1 MFSRIKFY
9 GLAIVTTGIAWGA
22 DILLEA
28 RFSESSGGLYVAA
41 ALVSTWLGGLGP
53 GLFAIGLTAAI
64 NLAFFNHPYFSL
76 ALGVYGLER
85 LILFTVV
92 ALVMC
97 WLAARIRRDQKKLRS
112 LNAELEEKVRKRT
125 AALNESNQQLE
136 AFCYT
141 LAHDLRAPLRSIQ
154 GFADLVVTEHGA
166 KLESGG
172 RAGLERIRNSAERM
186 GRLILDLLAYTD
198 LTRADFRRQP
208 VDLEKASRTVFRIFA
223 DEIAEKKV
231 DGSEEF
237 RVKYVLGDPTG
248 VERVLFN
255 LVGNALKF
263 AHPERLPRVHITSE
277 RKGPNVRVSVEDN
290 GIGLDP
296 KYRDRIFGVF
306 ERLST
311 GGNAIGTGIGLA
323 IVKRS
328 VEKMGGKVGVEST
341 PGEGS
346 CFWFELA
353 QAAPI
358 DGNEEGGM
366 QTEQRES
373 AVAEKRRRDERVE
386 ALHPV
391 NR

>member
-1 MFSRIKFY
+1 MISRFKYY
-9 GLAIVTTGIAWGA
+9 GLALVTTSIAWLV
-22 DILLEA
+22 DILLET

-41 ALVSTWLGGLGP
+41 ALVSTWFGGLGP
-53 GLFAIGLTAAI
+53 GLFAIALTAAI
-64 NLAFFNHPYFSL
+64 NLAFFDHPYFSL
-76 ALGVYGLER
+76 AVGVYGLER

-92 ALVMC
+92 ALVVC
-97 WLAARIRRDQKKLRS
+97 WLAARIRRDQKILRG

-125 AALNESNQQLE
+125 AALNESNEQLQ

-166 KLESGG
+166 KLDRDG

-186 GRLILDLLAYTD
+186 GRLIIDLLAYTD

-208 VDLEKASRTVFRIFA
+208 VDLEKVSRTVLRIFG
-223 DEIAEKKV
+223 DEIAVKKADV
-231 DGSEEF
+231 SEEF
-237 RVKYVLGDPTG
+237 RVKHILGDPAG

-263 AHPERLPRVHITSE
+263 AHPERLSRVHIVAE
-277 RKGPNVRVSVEDN
+277 KKGLNVRVSVEDN

-306 ERLST
+306 QRLST
-311 GGNAIGTGIGLA
+311 GNNAVGTGIGLA

-353 QAAPI
+353 QA
-358 DGNEEGGM
+358 GWNEEGRRQNEEG
-366 QTEQRES
+366 TNKKNKNGRVA
-373 AVAEKRRRDERVE
+373 AVDS
-386 ALHPV
+386 V
-391 NR
+391 NH